1 MTMRIRLHTNFF
13 QNHLYERGDIVDL
26 PDGVEGPHGSQQVSH
41 DRIDYDPANG
51 LDANRLL
58 GKVKRLPLFD
68 VIGEDDMLVNRPALP
83 TTLADRPVAERRG
96 DDLLDRG
103 AHHVA
108 HPADFEVAKA
118 HVAAEPET
126 AKVDAEPETTK
137 TDAGPESAENDDAA
151 VIDALALLGIV

>member
-1 MTMRIRLHTNFF
+1 MRIRLHSRTISMS
-13 QNHLYERGDIVDL
+13 GDIVDL
-26 PDGVEGPHGSQQVSH
+26 PDGVEGPHGSRQVSH

-58 GKVKRLPLFD
+58 GKVKRVPLFD
-68 VIGEDDMLVNRPALP
+68 IIEEDDMLGNRPALP

-108 HPADFEVAKA
+108 HPADLEVAKA
-118 HVAAEPET
+118 WSRRRQRLMPSRRRPRATPGRSRRRT
-126 AKVDAEPETTK
+126 MTRR
-137 TDAGPESAENDDAA
+137 
-151 VIDALALLGIV
+151 